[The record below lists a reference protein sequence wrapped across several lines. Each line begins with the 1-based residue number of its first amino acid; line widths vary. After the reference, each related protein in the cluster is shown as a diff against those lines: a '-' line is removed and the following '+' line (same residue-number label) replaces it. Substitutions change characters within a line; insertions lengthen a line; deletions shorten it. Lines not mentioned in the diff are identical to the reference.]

1 MKFYIVDCFAEA
13 KYQGNQLAVFL
24 VDRPLD
30 GGEMQQIAREM
41 HFSETSFLFPVRQEN
56 GGCRVRIFTPDVEVP
71 FAGHPTLGTAYVI
84 WKLLEGEAAKTVT
97 LNLDVGPVPVSVR
110 GGELT
115 MTQNQPAFGETVE
128 REVLAGVLS
137 LPAAAIRDD
146 FPIQWVSTG
155 LPAYIIPLSGLE
167 ALRACRVDHGR
178 FQAFFGGHDKCN
190 LLAFV
195 PEEEGQ
201 IAVRVFMDDTGFQ
214 EDPATG
220 SANGN
225 LAAYLLRHNWFG
237 TDALTYTVHQG
248 EQAGRPSV
256 LRVNAALRDGRYTIQ
271 VGGRACLTA
280 EGVWL

>member
-1 MKFYIVDCFAEA
+1 MKFYIVDCFAET

-24 VDRPLD
+24 VDQPLS
-30 GGEMQQIAREM
+30 GGEMQQIAQEM
-41 HFSETSFLFPVRQEN
+41 HFSETSFLFPARQEN
-56 GGCRVRIFTPDVEVP
+56 GGYRVRIFTPDVEVP

-84 WKLLEGEAAKTVT
+84 WKLLEGGASETVT
-97 LNLDVGPVPVSVR
+97 LNLDVGPVPVSIQ

-115 MTQNQPAFGETVE
+115 MIQNQPAFGETVE
-128 REVLAGVLS
+128 RGLLAGILS
-137 LPAAAIRDD
+137 LPETAIRDD

-155 LPAYIIPLSGLE
+155 LPAYIIPLADLA
-167 ALRACRVDHGR
+167 ALRSCQINHGLFR
-178 FQAFFGGHDKCN
+178 DFFRAHDKCN
-190 LLAFV
+190 LLVFV
-195 PEEEGQ
+195 PEREGLLS
-201 IAVRVFMDDTGFQ
+201 VRVFMDDTGFP

-237 TDALTYTVHQG
+237 TDTLAYTVHQG

-256 LRVNAALRDGRYTIQ
+256 LRVHGTLRDGIYTLQ

-280 EGVWL
+280 EGTWL